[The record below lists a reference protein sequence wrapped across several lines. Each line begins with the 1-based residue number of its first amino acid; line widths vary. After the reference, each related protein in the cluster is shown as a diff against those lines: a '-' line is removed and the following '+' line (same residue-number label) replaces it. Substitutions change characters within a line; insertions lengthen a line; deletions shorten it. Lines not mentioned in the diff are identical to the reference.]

1 MTSYRHCNNILMLIT
16 LIWLFIWGFI
26 KLIVIVEKYVGFSN
40 IFSIL
45 LLASVA
51 VGSLIALYDFFRK
64 LFKGGYNER
73 IYNFMNGI
81 LFLGFIALIFWG
93 LFTIFPNG
101 IIRKLLSV
109 ILFLIIIGF
118 LFRND

>member
-1 MTSYRHCNNILMLIT
+1 MNSYRHCNSILMLIT

-45 LLASVA
+45 LLAFTA

-64 LFKGGYNER
+64 LTKGGYNER

-81 LFLGFIALIFWG
+81 LLLGFIALIFWG

-118 LFRND
+118 RLRND